1 MEKRKSQFDSAL
13 LLQMLDELDEVS
25 FEYNQKT
32 VEDANVIK
40 ERAWAYLAQFEK
52 TEEFW
57 NQLIPLLSSPRKMTR
72 VWIAVE
78 MFRGGRKDGWAT
90 FISDV
95 SASESPAHLTKAQI
109 NKNFAAEVYARS
121 FINISHKILDDLGV
135 QPSLSEV
142 EDQWIAEGRIKQRF
156 VRFT

>member
-1 MEKRKSQFDSAL
+1 MIGNGDKFDSAF
-13 LLQMLDELDEVS
+13 LLQLLDELDEAS

-40 ERAWAYLAQFEK
+40 EKAWAYIAQFDK

-57 NQLIPLLSSPRKMTR
+57 KQLIPLLSSPRKMVR

-90 FISDV
+90 FISDLLP
-95 SASESPAHLTKAQI
+95 SESPTQLTKAQI
-109 NKNFAAEVYARS
+109 NKNFAAEAYARF
-121 FINISHKILDDLGV
+121 FINISHKVLDDLGV
-135 QPSLSEV
+135 QPSLSEI